1 MGEGLLYEWK
11 EGGRG
16 CSIGF
21 SGAYGV
27 RSLRGESGPSVKGGR
42 PAWGAE
48 GRSLHWRERG
58 RLQQEEGRRPE
69 GLRGQSQPGRGL
81 EEAKG
86 GQPPTEDPPCGGSLS

>member
-27 RSLRGESGPSVKGGR
+27 RSLRGESGPSVKGGGDQ
-42 PAWGAE
+42 PG
-48 GRSLHWRERG
+48 GLRG
-58 RLQQEEGRRPE
+58 GVCTGEKGGGFSRRRPE